1 MGEIDPVAYGALT
14 AKVENLEKKLD
25 KLEASID
32 ELIALAN
39 KSKGGI
45 WMGMAIV
52 SGVSSLIGFFSH
64 NFFGKS

>member
-39 KSKGGI
+39 KGKGGI
-45 WMGMAIV
+45 WVGMAIV
-52 SGVSSLIGFFSH
+52 SGISSFVGFVTH
-64 NFFGKS
+64 NFLSKS

>member
-39 KSKGGI
+39 KGKGGI
-45 WMGMAIV
+45 WVGMAIV
-52 SGVSSLIGFFSH
+52 SGISSFVGFVTH
-64 NFFGKS
+64 NFLNKS